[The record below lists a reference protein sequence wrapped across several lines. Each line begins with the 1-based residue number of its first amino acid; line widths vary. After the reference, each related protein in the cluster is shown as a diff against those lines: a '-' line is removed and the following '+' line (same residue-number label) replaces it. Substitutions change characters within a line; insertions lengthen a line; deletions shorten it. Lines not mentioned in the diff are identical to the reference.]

1 MKNFKSCFC
10 LLAFILTLNTYSQ
23 ISFKGLVVDNL
34 KEEPVREAAISLM
47 LVDNNKKGNSPL
59 KSITSDKGTFDIL
72 VPSAGKY
79 RLTIRA
85 FGFSPF
91 TKVIE
96 TKEKPG
102 ENSSEDKL
110 LIYKISRGD
119 IELQEAQVISRG
131 AMLNGL
137 DRKVY
142 NVSDDLQVSSGTGT
156 DILRQ
161 VPNVSLDIDGNVALR
176 GDENVTILID
186 GRPAA
191 MMGYRGQ
198 NAFDRLPSGTI
209 ERVEVIVNP
218 GAKFDAQGTGGI
230 INLVT
235 KKGRDLPFN
244 GSMQAGVG
252 TRDKYDLGGSI
263 SIPVGQI
270 RINTNIGASYRN
282 MLGGG
287 ATDRLYKMTDT
298 TYSTTERSNSSRA
311 DLSYNA
317 QFGLDWEIQKKYLL
331 GFSVGTSQGERN
343 SWDSANFKNIS
354 FDNSDSSWALQRT
367 MNQSEDYNQNMSFR
381 FERKFKEKTK
391 KWTADFR
398 LSNSTDNNIDN
409 SIFELSPNYPIAFT
423 YDGVY
428 QEDFNV
434 TGDGLRANFQTDVEW
449 PIGDK
454 TKIDYGLRSNW
465 RNTFENQE
473 AYQFESSIS
482 SSSKYDTL
490 RSFITD
496 LKNQVHAGYVTLGHA
511 FSEKWKGQLGLRYE
525 HAIISI
531 KTSDTSNINRVIPGL
546 FPSAYLTYSPKKGTN
561 FQFSYSLRVNR
572 PDGRWGGNLNPNID
586 YSNPS
591 SLRKGNPELDPEF
604 THSFDFS
611 AVQYGRWG
619 SISGSFYN
627 KHTVNMMSRFIEA
640 LPDGVVL
647 VSWENFNSR
656 DNYGVSTNMN
666 IKLNKNIRMQVS
678 GDAFYSI
685 INGRNIV
692 SNLNRSGFGWQGRSN
707 LMIQTFKDQQLQ
719 VSYSQWGAGPSGQG
733 LRKGIHFFNAAYKF
747 NFMKKR
753 FSLSARI
760 SDIFNTRKFR
770 YLQYTDRIDIDFMRF
785 RESRIAW
792 LTLQYNFGKMD
803 PKNGGRYNSGSYSRE
818 SGNQIGM

>member
-1 MKNFKSCFC
+1 MKSIKFYLC
-10 LLAFILTLNTYSQ
+10 LLAFVSTLNAYSQ
-23 ISFKGLVVDNL
+23 ISFKGLVVENSSE
-34 KEEPVREAAISLM
+34 KPVREAGILLM
-47 LVDNNKKGNSPL
+47 PVDDSRRGNSLL
-59 KSITSDKGTFDIL
+59 KAVTSDKGIFDISL
-72 VPSAGKY
+72 PYPGKY
-79 RLTIRA
+79 RIKISA

-91 TKVIE
+91 TEIIE
-96 TKEKPG
+96 TKEKLADNLTEEKP
-102 ENSSEDKL
+102 EV
-110 LIYKISRGD
+110 YRISRGD
-119 IELQEAQVISRG
+119 IELEEAQVISRG

-142 NVSDDLQVSSGTGT
+142 NVADDLQVSSGTGT

-198 NAFDRLPSGTI
+198 NAFDRLPSGTVQ
-209 ERVEVIVNP
+209 RVEVIVNP

-244 GSMQAGVG
+244 GSLQAGVG
-252 TRDKYDLGGSI
+252 TRNKYDLGGNI
-263 SIPVGQI
+263 SIPIGQV
-270 RINTNIGASYRN
+270 RINTNIGANYRN

-287 ATDRLYKMTDT
+287 STDRIYRLPDT
-298 TYSTTERSNSSRA
+298 SYTTKERSNSNRE

-317 QFGLDWEIQKKYLL
+317 QFGLDWELKKKYIF
-331 GFSVGTSQGERN
+331 GFSFGTSQRSRE
-343 SWDSANFKNIS
+343 SWDSTVFQNTSADLSDASSAVQVTNNESYDNDKNV
-354 FDNSDSSWALQRT
+354 
-367 MNQSEDYNQNMSFR
+367 SFR
-381 FERKFKEKTK
+381 FEQKFKEETK

-398 LSNSTDNNIDN
+398 LSTSSDDNLDE
-409 SIFELSPNYPIAFT
+409 SVFDLSPNYPIAFT

-428 QEDFNV
+428 QENFLID
-434 TGDGLRANFQTDVEW
+434 GEGLRANFQTDIEW
-449 PIGDK
+449 PISDK
-454 TKIDYGLRSNW
+454 TKLDFGLRSNW

-473 AYQFESSIS
+473 AEQFQTIS
-482 SSSKYDTL
+482 SNSKYDSL

-496 LKNQVHAGYVTLGHA
+496 MENQVHAGYITLGHA
-511 FSEKWKGQLGLRYE
+511 FSKKWKGQLGLRYE

-531 KTSDTSNINRVIPGL
+531 KTSDTSSINRVIPGL
-546 FPSAYLTYSPKKGTN
+546 FPSAYLTYSPKKGID

-604 THSFDFS
+604 THSIDLS

-619 SISGSFYN
+619 SISGSFYS
-627 KHTVNMMSRFIEA
+627 KHTVNMMSRFIET
-640 LPDGVVL
+640 LPDGVVMM
-647 VSWENFNSR
+647 SWENFNSR
-656 DNYGVSTNMN
+656 DNFGLSTNAN
-666 IKLNKNIRMQVS
+666 IKLNKNIRMQIS
-678 GDAFYSI
+678 GDAFYSQ
-685 INGRNIV
+685 INGRNV
-692 SNLNRSGFGWQGRSN
+692 LSNLTTSGFGWQGRSN
-707 LMIQTFKDQQLQ
+707 LMIQTSKNQQLQ
-719 VSYSQWGAGPSGQG
+719 VSYSQWGAGPTGQG
-733 LRKGIHFFNAAYKF
+733 LRKGIHFFNAAYKV
-747 NFMKKR
+747 NLLNKK
-753 FSLSARI
+753 FSLSTRI

-770 YLQYTDRIDIDFMRF
+770 YLQYTDRLDIDFMRY

-803 PKNGGRYNSGSYSRE
+803 PRSRSSYRTGGPGR
-818 SGNQIGM
+818 SGNSMIGM

>member
-1 MKNFKSCFC
+1 MKSIKFYLC
-10 LLAFILTLNTYSQ
+10 LLAFVSTLNAYSQ
-23 ISFKGLVVDNL
+23 ISFKGLVVENSSE
-34 KEEPVREAAISLM
+34 KPVREAGILLM
-47 LVDNNKKGNSPL
+47 PVDDSRRGNSLL
-59 KSITSDKGTFDIL
+59 KAVTSDKGIFDISL
-72 VPSAGKY
+72 PYPGKY
-79 RLTIRA
+79 RIKISA

-91 TKVIE
+91 TKIIE
-96 TKEKPG
+96 TKEKLADNLTEEKP
-102 ENSSEDKL
+102 EV
-110 LIYKISRGD
+110 YRISRGD
-119 IELQEAQVISRG
+119 IELEEAQVISRG

-142 NVSDDLQVSSGTGT
+142 NVADDLQVSSGTGT

-198 NAFDRLPSGTI
+198 NAFDRLPSGTVQ
-209 ERVEVIVNP
+209 RVEVIVNP

-244 GSMQAGVG
+244 GSLQAGVG
-252 TRDKYDLGGSI
+252 TRNKYDLGGNI
-263 SIPVGQI
+263 SIPIGQV
-270 RINTNIGASYRN
+270 RINTNIGANYRN

-287 ATDRLYKMTDT
+287 STDRIYRLPDT
-298 TYSTTERSNSSRA
+298 SYTTKERSNSNRE

-317 QFGLDWEIQKKYLL
+317 QFGLDWELKKKYIF
-331 GFSVGTSQGERN
+331 GFSFGTSQRSRE
-343 SWDSANFKNIS
+343 SWDSTVFQNTSA
-354 FDNSDSSWALQRT
+354 DLSDASSALQVT
-367 MNQSEDYNQNMSFR
+367 NNESYDNDKNVSFR
-381 FERKFKEKTK
+381 FEQKFKEETK

-398 LSNSTDNNIDN
+398 LSTSSDDNLDE
-409 SIFELSPNYPIAFT
+409 SVFDLSPNYPIAFT

-428 QEDFNV
+428 QENFLID
-434 TGDGLRANFQTDVEW
+434 GEGLRANFQTDIEW
-449 PIGDK
+449 PISDK
-454 TKIDYGLRSNW
+454 TKLDFGLRSNW

-473 AYQFESSIS
+473 AEQFQTIS
-482 SSSKYDTL
+482 SNSKYDSL

-496 LKNQVHAGYVTLGHA
+496 MENQVHAGYITLGHA
-511 FSEKWKGQLGLRYE
+511 FSKKWKGQLGLRYE

-531 KTSDTSNINRVIPGL
+531 KTSDTSSINRVIPGL
-546 FPSAYLTYSPKKGTN
+546 FPSAYLTYSPKKGID

-604 THSFDFS
+604 THSIDLS

-619 SISGSFYN
+619 SISGSFYS
-627 KHTVNMMSRFIEA
+627 KHTVNMMSRFIET
-640 LPDGVVL
+640 LPDGVVMM
-647 VSWENFNSR
+647 SWENFNSR
-656 DNYGVSTNMN
+656 DNFGLSTNAN
-666 IKLNKNIRMQVS
+666 IKLNKNIRMQIS
-678 GDAFYSI
+678 GDAFYSQ
-685 INGRNIV
+685 INGRNV
-692 SNLNRSGFGWQGRSN
+692 LSNLTTSGFGWQGRSN
-707 LMIQTFKDQQLQ
+707 LMIQTSKNQQLQ
-719 VSYSQWGAGPSGQG
+719 VSYSQWGAGPTGQG
-733 LRKGIHFFNAAYKF
+733 LRKGIHFFNAAYKV
-747 NFMKKR
+747 NLLNKK
-753 FSLSARI
+753 FSLSTRI

-770 YLQYTDRIDIDFMRF
+770 YLQYTDRLDIDFMRY

-803 PKNGGRYNSGSYSRE
+803 PRSRGSYRTGGPGR
-818 SGNQIGM
+818 SGNSMIGM

>member
-1 MKNFKSCFC
+1 MKSIKFYLC
-10 LLAFILTLNTYSQ
+10 LLAFVSTLNAYSQ
-23 ISFKGLVVDNL
+23 ISFKGLVVENSSE
-34 KEEPVREAAISLM
+34 KPVREAGILLM
-47 LVDNNKKGNSPL
+47 PVDDSRRGNSLL
-59 KSITSDKGTFDIL
+59 KAVTSDKGIFDISL
-72 VPSAGKY
+72 PYPGKY
-79 RLTIRA
+79 RIKISA

-91 TKVIE
+91 TEIIE
-96 TKEKPG
+96 TKEKLADNLTEEKP
-102 ENSSEDKL
+102 EV
-110 LIYKISRGD
+110 YRISRGD
-119 IELQEAQVISRG
+119 IELEEAQVISRG

-142 NVSDDLQVSSGTGT
+142 NVADDLQVSSGTGT

-198 NAFDRLPSGTI
+198 NAFDRLPSGTVQ
-209 ERVEVIVNP
+209 RVEVIVNP

-244 GSMQAGVG
+244 GSLQAGVG
-252 TRDKYDLGGSI
+252 TRNKYDLGGNI
-263 SIPVGQI
+263 SIPIGQV
-270 RINTNIGASYRN
+270 RINTNIGANYRN

-287 ATDRLYKMTDT
+287 STDRIYRLPDT
-298 TYSTTERSNSSRA
+298 SYTTKERSNSNRE

-317 QFGLDWEIQKKYLL
+317 QFGLDWELKKKYIF
-331 GFSVGTSQGERN
+331 GFSFGTSQRSRE
-343 SWDSANFKNIS
+343 SWDSTVFQNTSADLSDASSAVQVTNNESYDNDKNV
-354 FDNSDSSWALQRT
+354 
-367 MNQSEDYNQNMSFR
+367 SFR
-381 FERKFKEKTK
+381 FEQKFKEETK

-398 LSNSTDNNIDN
+398 LSTSSDDNLDE
-409 SIFELSPNYPIAFT
+409 SVFDLSPNYPIAFT

-428 QEDFNV
+428 QENFLID
-434 TGDGLRANFQTDVEW
+434 GEGLRANFQTDIEW
-449 PIGDK
+449 PISDK
-454 TKIDYGLRSNW
+454 TKLDFGLRSNW

-473 AYQFESSIS
+473 AEQFQTIS
-482 SSSKYDTL
+482 SNSKYDSL

-496 LKNQVHAGYVTLGHA
+496 MENQVHAGYITLGHA
-511 FSEKWKGQLGLRYE
+511 FSKKWKGQLGLRYE

-531 KTSDTSNINRVIPGL
+531 KTSDTSSINRVIPGL
-546 FPSAYLTYSPKKGTN
+546 FPSAYLTYSPKKGID

-604 THSFDFS
+604 THSIDLS

-619 SISGSFYN
+619 SISGSFYS
-627 KHTVNMMSRFIEA
+627 KHTVNMMSRFIET
-640 LPDGVVL
+640 LPDGVVMM
-647 VSWENFNSR
+647 SWENFNSR
-656 DNYGVSTNMN
+656 DNFGLSTNAN
-666 IKLNKNIRMQVS
+666 IKLNKNIRMQIS
-678 GDAFYSI
+678 GDAFYSQ
-685 INGRNIV
+685 INGRNV
-692 SNLNRSGFGWQGRSN
+692 LSNLTTSGFGWQGRSN
-707 LMIQTFKDQQLQ
+707 LMIQTSKNQQLQ
-719 VSYSQWGAGPSGQG
+719 VSYSQWGAGPTGQG
-733 LRKGIHFFNAAYKF
+733 LRKGIHFFNAAYKV
-747 NFMKKR
+747 NLLNKK

-770 YLQYTDRIDIDFMRF
+770 YLQYTDRLDIDFMRY

-803 PKNGGRYNSGSYSRE
+803 PRSRSSYRTGGPGR
-818 SGNQIGM
+818 SGNSMIGM

>member
-1 MKNFKSCFC
+1 MKSIKFYLC
-10 LLAFILTLNTYSQ
+10 LLAFVSTLNAYSQ
-23 ISFKGLVVDNL
+23 ISFKGLVVENSSE
-34 KEEPVREAAISLM
+34 KPVREAGILLM
-47 LVDNNKKGNSPL
+47 PVDDSRRGNSLL
-59 KSITSDKGTFDIL
+59 KAVTSDKGIFDISL
-72 VPSAGKY
+72 PYPGKY
-79 RLTIRA
+79 RIKISA

-91 TKVIE
+91 TEIIE
-96 TKEKPG
+96 TKEKLADNLTEEKP
-102 ENSSEDKL
+102 EV
-110 LIYKISRGD
+110 YRISRGD
-119 IELQEAQVISRG
+119 IELEEAQVISRG

-142 NVSDDLQVSSGTGT
+142 NVADDLQVSSGTGT

-198 NAFDRLPSGTI
+198 NAFDRLPSGTVQ
-209 ERVEVIVNP
+209 RVEVIVNP

-244 GSMQAGVG
+244 GSLQAGVG
-252 TRDKYDLGGSI
+252 TRNKYDLGGNI
-263 SIPVGQI
+263 SIPIGQV
-270 RINTNIGASYRN
+270 RINTNIGANYRN

-287 ATDRLYKMTDT
+287 STDRIYRLPDT
-298 TYSTTERSNSSRA
+298 SYTTKERSNSNRE

-317 QFGLDWEIQKKYLL
+317 QFGLDWELKKKYIF
-331 GFSVGTSQGERN
+331 GFSFGTSQRSRE
-343 SWDSANFKNIS
+343 SWDSTVFQNTSA
-354 FDNSDSSWALQRT
+354 DLSDASSALQVT
-367 MNQSEDYNQNMSFR
+367 NNESYDNDKNVSFR
-381 FERKFKEKTK
+381 FEQKFKEETK

-398 LSNSTDNNIDN
+398 LSTSSDDNLDE
-409 SIFELSPNYPIAFT
+409 SVFDLSPNYPIAFT

-428 QEDFNV
+428 QENFLID
-434 TGDGLRANFQTDVEW
+434 GEGLRANFQTDIEW
-449 PIGDK
+449 PISDK
-454 TKIDYGLRSNW
+454 TKLDFGLRSNW

-473 AYQFESSIS
+473 AEQFQTIS
-482 SSSKYDTL
+482 SNSKYDSL

-496 LKNQVHAGYVTLGHA
+496 MENQVHAGYITLGHA
-511 FSEKWKGQLGLRYE
+511 FSKKWKGQLGLRYE

-531 KTSDTSNINRVIPGL
+531 KTSDTSSINRVIPGL
-546 FPSAYLTYSPKKGTN
+546 FPSAYLTYSPKKGID

-604 THSFDFS
+604 THSIDLS

-619 SISGSFYN
+619 SISGSFYS
-627 KHTVNMMSRFIEA
+627 KHTVNMMSRFIET
-640 LPDGVVL
+640 LPDGVVMM
-647 VSWENFNSR
+647 SWENFNSR
-656 DNYGVSTNMN
+656 DNFGLSTNAN
-666 IKLNKNIRMQVS
+666 IKLNKNIRMQIS
-678 GDAFYSI
+678 GDAFYSQ
-685 INGRNIV
+685 INGRNV
-692 SNLNRSGFGWQGRSN
+692 LSNLTTSGFGWQGRSN
-707 LMIQTFKDQQLQ
+707 LMIQTSKNQQLQ
-719 VSYSQWGAGPSGQG
+719 VSYSQWGAGPTGQG
-733 LRKGIHFFNAAYKF
+733 LRKGIHFFNAAYKV
-747 NFMKKR
+747 NLLNKK

-770 YLQYTDRIDIDFMRF
+770 YLQYTDRLDIDFMRY

-803 PKNGGRYNSGSYSRE
+803 PRSRGSYRTGGPGR
-818 SGNQIGM
+818 SGNSMIGM

>member
-1 MKNFKSCFC
+1 MKSIKFYLC
-10 LLAFILTLNTYSQ
+10 LLAFVSTLNAYSQ
-23 ISFKGLVVDNL
+23 ISFKGLVVENSSE
-34 KEEPVREAAISLM
+34 KPVREAGILLM
-47 LVDNNKKGNSPL
+47 PVDDSRRGNSLL
-59 KSITSDKGTFDIL
+59 KAVTSDKGIFDISL
-72 VPSAGKY
+72 PYPGKY
-79 RLTIRA
+79 RIKISA

-91 TKVIE
+91 TEIIE
-96 TKEKPG
+96 TKEKLADNLTEEKP
-102 ENSSEDKL
+102 EV
-110 LIYKISRGD
+110 YRISRGD
-119 IELQEAQVISRG
+119 IELEEAQVISRG

-142 NVSDDLQVSSGTGT
+142 NVADDLQVSSGTGT

-198 NAFDRLPSGTI
+198 NAFDRLPSGTVQ
-209 ERVEVIVNP
+209 RVEVIVNP

-244 GSMQAGVG
+244 GSLQAGVG
-252 TRDKYDLGGSI
+252 TRNKYDLGGNI
-263 SIPVGQI
+263 SIPIGQV
-270 RINTNIGASYRN
+270 RINTNIGANYRN

-287 ATDRLYKMTDT
+287 STDRIYRLPDT
-298 TYSTTERSNSSRA
+298 SYTTKERSNSNRE

-317 QFGLDWEIQKKYLL
+317 QFGLDWELKKKYIF
-331 GFSVGTSQGERN
+331 GFSFGTSQRSRE
-343 SWDSANFKNIS
+343 SWDSTVFQNTSA
-354 FDNSDSSWALQRT
+354 DLSDASSALQVT
-367 MNQSEDYNQNMSFR
+367 NNESYDNDKNVSFR
-381 FERKFKEKTK
+381 FEQKFKEETK

-398 LSNSTDNNIDN
+398 LSTSSDDNLDE
-409 SIFELSPNYPIAFT
+409 SVFDLSPNYPIAFT

-428 QEDFNV
+428 QENFLID
-434 TGDGLRANFQTDVEW
+434 GEGLRANFQTDIEW
-449 PIGDK
+449 PISDK
-454 TKIDYGLRSNW
+454 TKLDFGLRSNW

-473 AYQFESSIS
+473 AEQFQTIS
-482 SSSKYDTL
+482 SNSKYDSL

-496 LKNQVHAGYVTLGHA
+496 MENQVHAGYITLGHA
-511 FSEKWKGQLGLRYE
+511 FSKKWKGQLGLRYE

-531 KTSDTSNINRVIPGL
+531 KTSDTSSINRVIPGL
-546 FPSAYLTYSPKKGTN
+546 FPSAYLTYSPKKGID

-604 THSFDFS
+604 THSIDLS

-619 SISGSFYN
+619 SISGSFYS
-627 KHTVNMMSRFIEA
+627 KHTVNMMSRFIET
-640 LPDGVVL
+640 LPDGVVMM
-647 VSWENFNSR
+647 SWENFNSR
-656 DNYGVSTNMN
+656 DNFGLSTNAN
-666 IKLNKNIRMQVS
+666 IKLNKNIRMQIS
-678 GDAFYSI
+678 GDAFYSQ
-685 INGRNIV
+685 INGRNV
-692 SNLNRSGFGWQGRSN
+692 LSNLTTSGFGWQGRSN
-707 LMIQTFKDQQLQ
+707 LMIQTSKNQQLQ
-719 VSYSQWGAGPSGQG
+719 VSYSQWGAGPTGQG
-733 LRKGIHFFNAAYKF
+733 LRKGIHFFNAAYKV
-747 NFMKKR
+747 NLLNKK
-753 FSLSARI
+753 FSLSTRI

-770 YLQYTDRIDIDFMRF
+770 YLQYTDRLDIDFMRY

-803 PKNGGRYNSGSYSRE
+803 PRSRSSYRTGGPGR
-818 SGNQIGM
+818 SGNSMIGM

>member
-1 MKNFKSCFC
+1 MKSIKFYLC
-10 LLAFILTLNTYSQ
+10 LLAFVSTLNAYSQ
-23 ISFKGLVVDNL
+23 ISLKGLVVENSSE
-34 KEEPVREAAISLM
+34 KPVREAGILLM
-47 LVDNNKKGNSPL
+47 PVDDSRRGNSLL
-59 KSITSDKGTFDIL
+59 KAVTSDKGIFDISL
-72 VPSAGKY
+72 PYPGKY
-79 RLTIRA
+79 RIKISA

-91 TKVIE
+91 TEIIE
-96 TKEKPG
+96 TKEKLADNLTEEKP
-102 ENSSEDKL
+102 EV
-110 LIYKISRGD
+110 YRISRGD
-119 IELQEAQVISRG
+119 IELEEAQVISRG

-142 NVSDDLQVSSGTGT
+142 NVADDLQVSSGTGT

-198 NAFDRLPSGTI
+198 NAFDRLPSGTVQ
-209 ERVEVIVNP
+209 RVEVIVNP

-244 GSMQAGVG
+244 GSLQAGVG
-252 TRDKYDLGGSI
+252 TRNKYDLGGNI
-263 SIPVGQI
+263 SIPIGQV
-270 RINTNIGASYRN
+270 RINTNIGANYRN

-287 ATDRLYKMTDT
+287 STDRIYRLPDT
-298 TYSTTERSNSSRA
+298 SYTTKERSNSNRE

-317 QFGLDWEIQKKYLL
+317 QFGLDWELKKKYIF
-331 GFSVGTSQGERN
+331 GFSFGTSQRSRE
-343 SWDSANFKNIS
+343 SWDSTVFQNTSADLSDASSAVQVTNNESYDNDKNV
-354 FDNSDSSWALQRT
+354 
-367 MNQSEDYNQNMSFR
+367 SFR
-381 FERKFKEKTK
+381 FEQKFKEETK

-398 LSNSTDNNIDN
+398 LSTSSDDNLDE
-409 SIFELSPNYPIAFT
+409 SVFDLSPNYPIAFT

-428 QEDFNV
+428 QENFLID
-434 TGDGLRANFQTDVEW
+434 GEGLRANFQTDIEW
-449 PIGDK
+449 PISDK
-454 TKIDYGLRSNW
+454 TKLDFGLRSNW

-473 AYQFESSIS
+473 AEQFQTIS
-482 SSSKYDTL
+482 SNSKYDSL

-496 LKNQVHAGYVTLGHA
+496 MENQVHAGYITLGHA
-511 FSEKWKGQLGLRYE
+511 FSKKWKGQLGLRYE

-531 KTSDTSNINRVIPGL
+531 KTSDTSSINRVIPGL
-546 FPSAYLTYSPKKGTN
+546 FPSAYLTYSPKKGID

-604 THSFDFS
+604 THSIDLS

-619 SISGSFYN
+619 SISGSFYS
-627 KHTVNMMSRFIEA
+627 KHTVNMMSRFIET
-640 LPDGVVL
+640 LPDGVVMM
-647 VSWENFNSR
+647 SWENFNSR
-656 DNYGVSTNMN
+656 DNFGLSTNAN
-666 IKLNKNIRMQVS
+666 IKLNKNIRMQIS
-678 GDAFYSI
+678 GDAFYSQ
-685 INGRNIV
+685 INGRNV
-692 SNLNRSGFGWQGRSN
+692 LSNLTTSGFGWQGRSN
-707 LMIQTFKDQQLQ
+707 LMIQTSKNQQLQ
-719 VSYSQWGAGPSGQG
+719 VSYSQWGAGPTGQG
-733 LRKGIHFFNAAYKF
+733 LRKGIHFFNAAYKV
-747 NFMKKR
+747 NLLNKK
-753 FSLSARI
+753 FSLSTRI

-770 YLQYTDRIDIDFMRF
+770 YLQYTDRLDIDFMRY

-803 PKNGGRYNSGSYSRE
+803 PRSRGSYRTGGPGR
-818 SGNQIGM
+818 SGNSMIGM

>member
-1 MKNFKSCFC
+1 MKSIKFYLC
-10 LLAFILTLNTYSQ
+10 LLAFVSTLNAYSQ
-23 ISFKGLVVDNL
+23 ISLKGLVVENSSE
-34 KEEPVREAAISLM
+34 KPIREAAILLM
-47 LVDNNKKGNSPL
+47 PVDDSRRGNSLL
-59 KSITSDKGTFDIL
+59 KAVTSDKGIFDISL
-72 VPSAGKY
+72 PYPGKY
-79 RLTIRA
+79 RIKISA

-91 TKVIE
+91 TEIIE
-96 TKEKPG
+96 TKEKLADNLTEEKP
-102 ENSSEDKL
+102 EV
-110 LIYKISRGD
+110 YRISRGD
-119 IELQEAQVISRG
+119 IELEEAQVISRG

-142 NVSDDLQVSSGTGT
+142 NVADDLQVSSGTGT

-198 NAFDRLPSGTI
+198 NAFDRLPSGTVQ
-209 ERVEVIVNP
+209 RVEVIVNP

-244 GSMQAGVG
+244 GSLQAGVG
-252 TRDKYDLGGSI
+252 TRNKYDLGGNI
-263 SIPVGQI
+263 SIPIGQV
-270 RINTNIGASYRN
+270 RINTNIGANYRN

-287 ATDRLYKMTDT
+287 STDRIYRLPDT
-298 TYSTTERSNSSRA
+298 NYTTKERSNSNRE

-317 QFGLDWEIQKKYLL
+317 QFGLDWELKKKYIF
-331 GFSVGTSQGERN
+331 GFSFGTSQRSRE
-343 SWDSANFKNIS
+343 SWDSTVFQNTSADLSDASSAVQVTNNESYDNDKNIS
-354 FDNSDSSWALQRT
+354 F
-367 MNQSEDYNQNMSFR
+367 R
-381 FERKFKEKTK
+381 FEQKFKEETK

-398 LSNSTDNNIDN
+398 LSTSSDDNLDE
-409 SIFELSPNYPIAFT
+409 SVFDLSPNYPIAFT

-428 QEDFNV
+428 QENFLID
-434 TGDGLRANFQTDVEW
+434 GEGLRANFQTDIEW
-449 PIGDK
+449 PISDK
-454 TKIDYGLRSNW
+454 TKLDFGLRSNW
-465 RNTFENQE
+465 RNTFENQKAE
-473 AYQFESSIS
+473 QFQTIS
-482 SSSKYDTL
+482 SNSKYDSL

-496 LKNQVHAGYVTLGHA
+496 MENQVHAGYITLGHA
-511 FSEKWKGQLGLRYE
+511 FSKKWKGQLGLRYE

-531 KTSDTSNINRVIPGL
+531 RTSDTSSINRVIPGL
-546 FPSAYLTYSPKKGTN
+546 FPSAYLTYSPKKGID

-604 THSFDFS
+604 THSIDLS

-619 SISGSFYN
+619 SISGSFYS
-627 KHTVNMMSRFIEA
+627 KHTVNMMSRFIET
-640 LPDGVVL
+640 LPDGVVMM
-647 VSWENFNSR
+647 SWENFNSR
-656 DNYGVSTNMN
+656 DNFGLSTNAN
-666 IKLNKNIRMQVS
+666 IKLNKNIRMQIS
-678 GDAFYSI
+678 GDAFYSQ
-685 INGRNIV
+685 INGRNV
-692 SNLNRSGFGWQGRSN
+692 LSNLTTSGFGWQGRSN
-707 LMIQTFKDQQLQ
+707 LMIQTSKNQQLQ
-719 VSYSQWGAGPSGQG
+719 VSYSQWGAGPTGQG
-733 LRKGIHFFNAAYKF
+733 LRKGIHFFNAAYKV
-747 NFMKKR
+747 NLLNKK

-770 YLQYTDRIDIDFMRF
+770 YLQYTDRLDIDFMRY

-803 PKNGGRYNSGSYSRE
+803 PRSRGSYRTGGPGG
-818 SGNQIGM
+818 SGNSMIGM

>member
-1 MKNFKSCFC
+1 MKSIKFYLC
-10 LLAFILTLNTYSQ
+10 LLAFVSTLNAYSQ
-23 ISFKGLVVDNL
+23 ISFKGLVVENSSE
-34 KEEPVREAAISLM
+34 KPVREAGILLM
-47 LVDNNKKGNSPL
+47 PVDDSRRGNSLL
-59 KSITSDKGTFDIL
+59 KAVTSDKGIFDISL
-72 VPSAGKY
+72 PYPGKY
-79 RLTIRA
+79 RIKISA

-91 TKVIE
+91 TKIIE
-96 TKEKPG
+96 TKEKLADNLTEEKP
-102 ENSSEDKL
+102 EV
-110 LIYKISRGD
+110 YRISRGD
-119 IELQEAQVISRG
+119 IELEEAQVISRG

-142 NVSDDLQVSSGTGT
+142 NVADDLQVSSGTGT

-198 NAFDRLPSGTI
+198 NAFDRLPSGTVQ
-209 ERVEVIVNP
+209 RVEVIVNP

-244 GSMQAGVG
+244 GSLQAGVG
-252 TRDKYDLGGSI
+252 TRNKYDLGGNI
-263 SIPVGQI
+263 SIPIGQV
-270 RINTNIGASYRN
+270 RINTNIGANYRN

-287 ATDRLYKMTDT
+287 STDRIYRLPDT
-298 TYSTTERSNSSRA
+298 SYTTKERSNSNRE

-317 QFGLDWEIQKKYLL
+317 QFGLDWELKKKYIF
-331 GFSVGTSQGERN
+331 GFSFGTSQRSRE
-343 SWDSANFKNIS
+343 SWDSTVFQNTSA
-354 FDNSDSSWALQRT
+354 DLSDASSALQVT
-367 MNQSEDYNQNMSFR
+367 NNESYDNDKNVSFR
-381 FERKFKEKTK
+381 FEQKFKEETK

-398 LSNSTDNNIDN
+398 LSTSSDDNLDE
-409 SIFELSPNYPIAFT
+409 SVFDLSPNYPIAFT

-428 QEDFNV
+428 QENFLID
-434 TGDGLRANFQTDVEW
+434 GEGLRANFQTDIEW
-449 PIGDK
+449 PISDK
-454 TKIDYGLRSNW
+454 TKLDFGLRSNW

-473 AYQFESSIS
+473 AEQFQTIS
-482 SSSKYDTL
+482 SNSKYDSL

-496 LKNQVHAGYVTLGHA
+496 MENQVHAGYITLGHA
-511 FSEKWKGQLGLRYE
+511 FSKKWKGQLGLRYE

-531 KTSDTSNINRVIPGL
+531 KTSDTSSINRVIPGL
-546 FPSAYLTYSPKKGTN
+546 FPSAYLTYSPKKGID

-604 THSFDFS
+604 THSIDLS

-619 SISGSFYN
+619 SISGSFYS
-627 KHTVNMMSRFIEA
+627 KHTVNMMSRFIET
-640 LPDGVVL
+640 LPDGVVMM
-647 VSWENFNSR
+647 SWENFNSR
-656 DNYGVSTNMN
+656 DNFGLSTNAN
-666 IKLNKNIRMQVS
+666 IKLNKNIRMQIS
-678 GDAFYSI
+678 GDAFYSQ
-685 INGRNIV
+685 INGRNV
-692 SNLNRSGFGWQGRSN
+692 LSNLTTSGFGWQGRSN
-707 LMIQTFKDQQLQ
+707 LMIQTSKNQQLQ
-719 VSYSQWGAGPSGQG
+719 VSYSQWGAGPTGQG
-733 LRKGIHFFNAAYKF
+733 LRKGIHFFNAAYKV
-747 NFMKKR
+747 NLLNKK
-753 FSLSARI
+753 FSLSTRI

-770 YLQYTDRIDIDFMRF
+770 YLQYTDRLDIDFMRY

-803 PKNGGRYNSGSYSRE
+803 PRSRSSYRTGGPGR
-818 SGNQIGM
+818 SGNSMIGM